1 MSDLPAWAYIEARK
15 TYFES
20 NMHEID
26 YRIETI
32 ARALVAERE
41 KAVSQEAIKLVND
54 YNHVH
59 LMLDQ
64 GKEWPVVRDYLKANG
79 SMLLTESY
87 SYWLSFTQQR
97 MVMVLAEIVAATC
110 KGEA

>member
-1 MSDLPAWAYIEARK
+1 MSDLPAWALEKARTAIAEQRK
-15 TYFES
+15 
-20 NMHEID
+20 HEGIAQVV
-26 YRIETI
+26 

-64 GKEWPVVRDYLKANG
+64 GKE
-79 SMLLTESY
+79 
-87 SYWLSFTQQR
+87 
-97 MVMVLAEIVAATC
+97 
-110 KGEA
+110 